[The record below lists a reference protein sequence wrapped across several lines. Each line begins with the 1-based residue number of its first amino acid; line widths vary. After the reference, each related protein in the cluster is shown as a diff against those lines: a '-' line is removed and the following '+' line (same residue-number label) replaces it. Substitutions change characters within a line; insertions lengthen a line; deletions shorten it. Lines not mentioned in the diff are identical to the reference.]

1 MYGVSQVQP
10 QRHTH
15 DIYADGNPPAYN
27 SHIDILRFSAEFTLQ
42 EQHKHFLNCQ
52 SLTFL

>member
-1 MYGVSQVQP
+1 MYGVSQVQL

-15 DIYADGNPPAYN
+15 IYADGNPPVYN
-27 SHIDILRFSAEFTLQ
+27 SHIEILCFSAEFTLQ
-42 EQHKHFLNCQ
+42 DKHKHFLNCQ